1 MHFSIRTEVVYVL
14 GDFLKAF
21 GPYHMRFP
29 PRLMDSLDNGTW
41 SVLEEGNYR
50 DISDIIEM
58 SVVPTQK
65 GDDIQSCMT
74 YNPPGPFE
82 TGYDVIRSVSKFALF
97 NLLI

>member
-1 MHFSIRTEVVYVL
+1 MVYVL
-14 GDFLKAF
+14 DDILKAV
-21 GPYHMRFP
+21 GPYYVRSP
-29 PRLMDSLDNGTW
+29 PHLMGQLNNETWGT
-41 SVLEEGNYR
+41 YAR

-82 TGYDVIRSVSKFALF
+82 TGYDVIRSVS
-97 NLLI
+97 

>member
-1 MHFSIRTEVVYVL
+1 MVYVL
-14 GDFLKAF
+14 GDFLKAV

-29 PRLMDSLDNGTW
+29 PHLMDSLNNGTW
-41 SVLEEGNYR
+41 TVLETGNYR
-50 DISDIIEM
+50 DISDIIQM

-82 TGYDVIRSVSKFALF
+82 TGYDVIRSVSKLAL
-97 NLLI
+97 LT